1 MNGFNHLIRRNR
13 VYYIRV
19 RIPKALVYLIKTSEF
34 RYSLKTHSYY
44 AAIEKLAKESY
55 KIKLKINFLKG
66 VDMRIKKG
74 ELILSDDEIDKLV
87 IHKLKMI
94 EDVFENQY
102 EEVANNQFDISSL
115 KFFRTDDSALSKRD
129 ERETELLLSLNKK
142 VFTVRKDVKKYLLHN
157 KKN

>member
-1 MNGFNHLIRRNR
+1 
-13 VYYIRV
+13 
-19 RIPKALVYLIKTSEF
+19 
-34 RYSLKTHSYY
+34 
-44 AAIEKLAKESY
+44 
-55 KIKLKINFLKG
+55 
-66 VDMRIKKG
+66 MRIKKG

-129 ERETELLLSLNKK
+129 ERETELDSIEIFIKEY
-142 VFTVRKDVKKYLLHN
+142 FKDLKSDM
-157 KKN
+157 

>member
-1 MNGFNHLIRRNR
+1 
-13 VYYIRV
+13 
-19 RIPKALVYLIKTSEF
+19 
-34 RYSLKTHSYY
+34 
-44 AAIEKLAKESY
+44 
-55 KIKLKINFLKG
+55 
-66 VDMRIKKG
+66 MRIKKG